1 MRRLIILFVS
11 ASALMLQLTTLFFE
25 ASVDA
30 RSRGDSN
37 LRRPHP
43 SPAPESTGEEDGLG
57 ALTDDEGGG
66 EREGGG
72 RGGDDGEH
80 HEENCS
86 MHCVTREV
94 KKNYRIESIK
104 VDILRKLRLSAPP
117 NVTGKRLPSIPQL
130 QEILKRHGYHN
141 SSMEFHR
148 EDDFDDTYATPMQQ
162 ILFSQPGGL
171 ELFVINRWDGFIFHN
186 QKGFLYFS

>member
-37 LRRPHP
+37 LRRHNP

-57 ALTDDEGGG
+57 ALADDKGGG
-66 EREGGG
+66 EGGG

-171 ELFVINRWDGFIFHN
+171 ELFVINRCDGFIFHS